1 MKRLIESIKQLLG
14 IKTIIAYNYRKELE
28 TFFSLLGVKFE
39 KAEQRLREVMR
50 EDCLYFA
57 SDKGQQLEA
66 VIFSAVSLYKSD
78 VRNILEIGTGNGDN
92 TVILASLFPD
102 AIIHT
107 FDLPKEDRDYKTLA
121 WRNSGEGDK
130 FKKKIL
136 HERIVFH
143 EKNSFYMLSE
153 NLPKFDLAYVDGGHS
168 YPSLAW
174 DAMYA
179 YNMTNPGGVIVF
191 HDYNRPNNDP
201 TRDSNHVKDLIDNY
215 LKNILTEEIYYLPWA
230 GYDPD
235 SKTCLLIKQ

>member
-1 MKRLIESIKQLLG
+1 MKLHIGQIKQLLG
-14 IKTIIAYNYRKELE
+14 MKTTNTYNYRKDLG
-28 TFFSLLGVKFE
+28 TFFSFLGLSLE
-39 KAEQRLREVMR
+39 TAEQRLREVTK

-57 SDKGQQLEA
+57 SDTGQQLEA
-66 VIFSAVSLYKSD
+66 VIFSAVSLYKKD
-78 VRNILEIGTGNGDN
+78 VHNILEIGTGNGDN

-102 AIIHT
+102 AFIHT
-107 FDLPKEDRDYKTLA
+107 FDLPKEDKDYKTLA
-121 WRNSGEGDK
+121 WRINGEGDK

-143 EKNSFYMLSE
+143 EKNSFYMLSG
-153 NLPKFDLAYVDGGHS
+153 NLGKFDLAYVDGGHS

-179 YNMTNPGGVIVF
+179 YNMTNSGGVIVF

-215 LKNILTEEIYYLPWA
+215 LKNILPEKIYYLPWA

-235 SKTCLLIKQ
+235 ARTCLLIKQ

>member
-1 MKRLIESIKQLLG
+1 MKHFQRYIKQL
-14 IKTIIAYNYRKELE
+14 IVPKKVIAYNYRKELE
-28 TFFSLLGVKFE
+28 TFFSLLGVKFGE
-39 KAEQRLREVMR
+39 AEQRLGEVTK

-57 SDKGQQLEA
+57 SDTGQQLEA
-66 VIFSAVSLYKSD
+66 VMFSAVSLYKKD
-78 VRNILEIGTGNGDN
+78 VHNILEIGTGNGDN

-102 AIIHT
+102 AFIHT

-121 WRNSGEGDK
+121 WRNNGEGDN
-130 FKKKIL
+130 FIKKML

-153 NLPKFDLAYVDGGHS
+153 DLPKFDLSYVDGGHS

-179 YNMTNPGGVIVF
+179 YNMTNPGGIIIF

-201 TRDSNHVKDLIDNY
+201 TRDCNHVKDLIDNY
-215 LKNILTEEIYYLPWA
+215 LKNILTEKIYYLPWA